1 MMKFNLLLR
10 SYVLNS
16 KRGPSALMSFLKTQT
31 DRTLLRSDMRIILH
45 FYVKRFELCH
55 MLC

>member
-16 KRGPSALMSFLKTQT
+16 KRGPSALMTFYKNKQT
-31 DRTLLRSDMRIILH
+31 ERVLRSDMRIILP
-45 FYVKRFELCH
+45 FGPKRFELSH
-55 MLC
+55 MF